1 MSVPFP
7 SFSSSFGRHF
17 CTGPTTTAPRHVK
30 CETAIVCATIP
41 RNILLVRLTCAFLR
55 APERA
60 GSGYRAYALNP
71 GDMKRGVDGELS
83 ELRADWPTQ
92 LRGERL
98 ANMNVHEL
106 NPTSG

>member
-1 MSVPFP
+1 M
-7 SFSSSFGRHF
+7 
-17 CTGPTTTAPRHVK
+17 
-30 CETAIVCATIP
+30 CATIP
-41 RNILLVRLTCAFLR
+41 RDILLVRLTCAFLR

-60 GSGYRAYALNP
+60 CSCYRADALNA
-71 GDMKRGVDGELS
+71 GDMKRSVDGELS